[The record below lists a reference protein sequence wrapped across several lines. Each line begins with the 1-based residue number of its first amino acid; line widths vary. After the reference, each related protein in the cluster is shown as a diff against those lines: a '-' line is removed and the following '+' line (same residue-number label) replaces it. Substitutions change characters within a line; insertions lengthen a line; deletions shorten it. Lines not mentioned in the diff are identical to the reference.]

1 MCHSNQGGNLGHDIA
16 CPVNLTSFKPTGFVI
31 RYIEKGGG
39 TRKWL
44 DMPQNNPQTQRNQ
57 KLKNKIKESC
67 IPIKKRKKVNTKIC
81 PIL

>member
-39 TRKWL
+39 HENGWTCPKITRKH
-44 DMPQNNPQTQRNQ
+44 NEI
-57 KLKNKIKESC
+57 KNSKIK
-67 IPIKKRKKVNTKIC
+67 
-81 PIL
+81 